1 MTTTDQQRQKELIRA
16 RFTKTVDAFADYA
29 VSYRAQFADLLAS
42 LVSAQPSES
51 VVDLACGPG
60 TLALQF
66 ARKVR
71 RVHAVDLTPAMLARA
86 RSTAET
92 DSLSN
97 LSFTL
102 GDAQSLPFA
111 TGALDL
117 SVTSYSLHHV
127 PDPAR
132 MIQEMARV
140 VKRDGRVGII
150 DIVVPEDPARAEIA
164 NRIEIM
170 RDPSHTRT
178 LARSEFEKLLAA
190 AGLRILASEVHELPR
205 SFDHWMHVAGW
216 QRGDR
221 AYIETRRLME
231 STMADDRAGFHPQ
244 FAPPNPDAPHESRDE
259 APYINMVN
267 TALFI
272 AAGKN

>member
-1 MTTTDQQRQKELIRA
+1 MTPTDQQRQKALIRD
-16 RFTKTVDAFADYA
+16 RFTQTVDAFADYA
-29 VSYRAQFADLLAS
+29 VSYRAQFADSLAR
-42 LVSAQPSES
+42 LVSAQPTDSA
-51 VVDLACGPG
+51 VDLACGPG

-66 ARKVR
+66 ARQVR
-71 RVHAVDLTPAMLARA
+71 WVHAVDLTPAMLARA
-86 RSTAET
+86 RRTAEG
-92 DSLSN
+92 DGLGN

-111 TGALDL
+111 AASLDI

-132 MIQEMARV
+132 MILEMARV

-164 NRIEIM
+164 NRIEIR
-170 RDPSHTRT
+170 RDPSHTRSLT
-178 LARSEFEKLLAA
+178 RSDFEKMLAA
-190 AGLRILASEVHELPR
+190 AGLRILASEVHEIPR

-216 QRGDR
+216 HRDDR

-244 FAPPNPDAPHESRDE
+244 FAPPNPDAPPSSRNE
-259 APYINMVN
+259 APDINMVN